1 MTRSAGHPGI
11 PDLPALLPEVR
22 RAAEAAAKAIL
33 AHYESGCGTSRKA
46 DGSPVTEADHAA
58 EAVIL
63 PILRRLTPDIP
74 VVSEEEAAAGLTPQ
88 VAGGTFWLV
97 DPLDGTKEF
106 IRRNG
111 EFTVNIALVLDGA
124 PALGVVL
131 LPVTGECFAA
141 AGPGTAVRG
150 LPGEADQPI
159 RVRAVPAEG
168 LTVLTSRSHADNT
181 ALDGYLADRKVKE
194 RVVAGSSLKF
204 CRIAEGRGDLY
215 PRLGP
220 TCEWDTAAGHAVLLG
235 AGGAVDTLDGRPLPY
250 GKPGFVNP
258 HFVARGG

>member
-1 MTRSAGHPGI
+1 MPL
-11 PDLPALLPEVR
+11 DLPALLPPVR
-22 RAAEAAAKAIL
+22 RAAEEAAKAIL
-33 AHYESGCGTSRKA
+33 LHYEAGCDTTRKA
-46 DGSPVTEADHAA
+46 DGSPVTAADHAA

-63 PILRRLTPDIP
+63 PVLRCLTPDIP
-74 VVSEEEAAAGLTPQ
+74 VVSEEEAAAGLTPD
-88 VAGGTFWLV
+88 VTGGTFWLV

-111 EFTVNIALVLDGA
+111 EFTVNIALVRDGT
-124 PALGVVL
+124 PVLGVVL

-141 AGPGTAVRG
+141 AGPGTALRG
-150 LPGEADQPI
+150 LPGQADEPI
-159 RVRAVPAEG
+159 RVRPVPPEG
-168 LTVLTSRSHADNT
+168 LTVLTSRSHADNRE
-181 ALDGYLADRKVKE
+181 LDGYLANLRVAE

-235 AGGAVDTLDGRPLPY
+235 AGGAVDTMDGQPLPY
-250 GKPGFVNP
+250 GKPGFLNP